1 LGFTRSKFT
10 FCNNCTNHSFS
21 SERLDRAVEN
31 LNWCENFKDVDVRMD
46 KQVLSLMDEQVH
58 RLANEALSL
67 VDEQVHRGRLSLYCC
82 NL

>member
-1 LGFTRSKFT
+1 
-10 FCNNCTNHSFS
+10 
-21 SERLDRAVEN
+21 VEN